1 MSDSFD
7 EDPDS
12 AQPTPP
18 NKDENFLVVG
28 LGASAGG
35 VQALRD
41 FFSHVPANTGM
52 AYVVILH
59 LSPDHDSQLAEVL
72 QNGAVLPVTK
82 VDRRVRVEP
91 DHVYV
96 IPPDKSLEIKD
107 GHLEVKD
114 VTSSEVRRAPVDIF
128 FRTLAQSHG
137 QRAVSVVL
145 SGTGANG
152 SMGMKRIKEMGGL
165 CIVQDPREAEYDD
178 MPRHSLATGL
188 VDYVLPVAE
197 IPAQI
202 IAYREQLKRIRI
214 PEPPQDTAKEELEA
228 LRDIFMQLR
237 VRTGHDFSNYKR
249 ATVMRRIARRIGV
262 HELPDLVAYSQFM
275 RDSPAEAAALL
286 RDLLISVTNFFRD
299 SDAFAA
305 LEREIIPKL
314 FEGKTTDDQV
324 RVWVAGCAT
333 GEEAYTVTMLLSEYA
348 ATLPIAPQIQVFATD
363 IDEDAIAT
371 ARDGFYTIN
380 DAADVPPERL
390 SRHFVVEHDGYRVRR
405 EIRERVLFAVHNI
418 IKDPPFA
425 HLDLATCRNFLI
437 YLNRTAQRRVMDVLH
452 FALNPGGYLMLG
464 NSESIDG
471 AGDLFSVVDKE
482 HRIYQGRAIETRLIF
497 PVPDGGLITRLGKLP
512 EVRSGREPQPA
523 LRSTY
528 SQLHQRL
535 LERYAP
541 PSIVVN
547 EDYDILHISEHAGKF
562 LQIQGGE
569 LSTNLL
575 MLVRPELRLELRA
588 ALYQAAHKKAD
599 TESHAVAIEVNDE
612 TKSIHVRVR
621 PVLSEE
627 DRARGFFLVLFEETT
642 APAEQTTIAVT
653 DQDEPLA
660 RRLEEEL
667 LEVKTQLRAT
677 IEHHELQRE
686 ELKASNEELQAMNE
700 EMRSAAEELETS
712 KEELQSI
719 NEELTTVNQE
729 LKIKIEELGHSND
742 DLRNLMNSTKIGT
755 VFLNRE
761 LRIKLFTPQTRQI
774 FNFIPADVGRGLSDI
789 TSKFDHDH
797 LIDDAQRV
805 LEKLQPLE
813 RTVRTKDGQS
823 FLMQISPY
831 RTLDDRIDGVVLT
844 FLDITERD
852 RAETATRQ
860 SEEQFRR
867 AIEDAPIP
875 VIMHAEDGTVLQ
887 ISRTW
892 TELTGYTLADVP
904 TFDAWLTHAYGEG
917 ANEVRN
923 HMHEMFKEERR
934 SVNIEFPIR
943 TRNHEV
949 RYWIFSTWSPGT
961 LRDGRRFVIGM
972 AVDITERKRVEES
985 LRESDTRLRLM
996 MDSAEDYAIMVLDAG
1011 GHIEMWNSGAEH
1023 TFGYT
1028 AAEVM
1033 GQYIDIIFTPEDRRR
1048 QTPLAEM
1055 ETAREKG
1062 RAADE
1067 RWHIKKDGTRFY
1079 VSGVLTPLHDHKG
1092 VVTGYVKIARDLTQ
1106 QRRTEEELRRIND
1119 ELEVRV
1125 RERTFELAR
1134 ANESLRDE
1142 ISERIQTERDRV
1154 RLLRQIVRAQ
1164 EDERRRI
1171 ARDIHD
1177 QVGQQMTALRLN
1189 LAAIDQGYG
1198 GDGEIREKLNQTKA
1212 IAERLDADV
1221 DFLAWELRP
1230 AALDDIGVAE
1240 AMDSFV
1246 RQWSRYSGVEA
1257 QFHTTGL
1264 DRERLSPE
1272 TETNLYRIMQEA
1284 LNNTMKYAQASRV
1297 DVLLERRD
1305 SQVVLIVEDN
1315 GAGFNPN
1322 AEIGDEDHKGMG
1334 LVGMR
1339 ERAALVGGTLQIESR
1354 PKKGTTIFVRVP
1366 AMFSEDEAEN
1376 AS

>member
-1 MSDSFD
+1 MD
-7 EDPDS
+7 ESSNVDPMS
-12 AQPTPP
+12 AQPAPG
-18 NKDENFLVVG
+18 DVAENFLVVG

-41 FFSHVPANTGM
+41 FFSHVPAHTRM

-72 QNGAVLPVTK
+72 QSATVLPVTK
-82 VDRRVRVEP
+82 VKQHVRVEP

-96 IPPDKSLEIKD
+96 IPPNKMLELKD
-107 GHLEVKD
+107 GHIEVTD
-114 VTSSEVRRAPVDIF
+114 MTSTEVRRAPVDIF

-152 SMGMKRIKEMGGL
+152 SMGMKRVKEMGGL

-214 PEPPQDTAKEELEA
+214 PEPLPDTAREELDA
-228 LRDIFMQLR
+228 LRDIFAQLR
-237 VRTGHDFSNYKR
+237 IRTGHDFSNYKR

-262 HELPDLVAYSQFM
+262 HELPDLIAYSQFM
-275 RDSPAEAAALL
+275 RDNPAEATALL
-286 RDLLISVTNFFRD
+286 KDLLISVTNFFRD
-299 SDAFAA
+299 SEAFAA
-305 LEREIIPKL
+305 LERHIIPKL
-314 FEGKTTDDQV
+314 FQGKTADDQV
-324 RVWVAGCAT
+324 RVWVTGCAT
-333 GEEAYTVTMLLSEYA
+333 GEEAYSVTMLLSEYA
-348 ATLPIAPQIQVFATD
+348 ATLSIAPQIQVFATD

-371 ARDGFYTIN
+371 ARDGFYTLN
-380 DAADVPPERL
+380 DAADVSPERL
-390 SRHFVVEHDGYRVRR
+390 NRHFVNEQDGYRVRR
-405 EIRERVLFAVHNI
+405 EIRERVLFAVHNV

-425 HLDLATCRNFLI
+425 HLDLTTCRNFLI
-437 YLNRTAQRRVMDVLH
+437 YLNGTAQRRVMDVLH

-464 NSESIDG
+464 NSESVDG

-482 HRIYQGRAIETRLIF
+482 HRIYQGRAVETRLIF
-497 PVPDGGLITRLGKLP
+497 PVPDGGGLITRLGKLP
-512 EVRSGREPQPA
+512 EIRSGRESQPA
-523 LRSTY
+523 QRSTY
-528 SQLHQRL
+528 SELHQRL

-541 PSIVVN
+541 PSVVVN
-547 EDYDILHISEHAGKF
+547 EDYDILHISERAGKF
-562 LQIQGGE
+562 MQIQGGE

-575 MLVRPELRLELRA
+575 TLIRPELRLELRA
-588 ALYQAAHKKAD
+588 ALYQAAHKKVD
-599 TESHAVAIEVNDE
+599 TDSHPVTIKVDGEP
-612 TKSIHVRVR
+612 KSIHVLVR
-621 PVLSEE
+621 PVLSQE

-642 APAEQTTIAVT
+642 EPAERPAIAVT
-653 DQDEPLA
+653 DRDEPLA

-667 LEVKTQLRAT
+667 LEVRAKLRVT

-729 LKIKIEELGHSND
+729 LKIKIEELGHTND
-742 DLRNLMNSTKIGT
+742 DLRNLMNSTRIGT

-761 LRIKLFTPQTRQI
+761 LRIKLFTPQTREI
-774 FNFIPADVGRGLSDI
+774 FNVIPADVGRGLSDI
-789 TSKFDHDH
+789 TTKLDYAH
-797 LIDDAQRV
+797 LIEDAQRV
-805 LEKLQPLE
+805 LDKLEPLE
-813 RTVRTKDGQS
+813 RTVRTKDGQA

-844 FLDITERD
+844 FMDITERD
-852 RAETATRQ
+852 LAETATRQ

-904 TFDAWLTHAYGEG
+904 TIDAWLTRAYGEG
-917 ANEVRN
+917 ADEVRH
-923 HMHEMFKEERR
+923 HMHEMFKEQRR
-934 SVNIEFPIR
+934 TVNIEFPVR
-943 TRNHEV
+943 TRDGEL
-949 RYWIFSTWSPGT
+949 RYWIFSASSPGT
-961 LRDGRRFVIGM
+961 LRDGRRFVVGM
-972 AVDITERKRVEES
+972 AVDITERKRAEES
-985 LRESDTRLRLM
+985 LRHSDTRLRLM
-996 MDSAEDYAIMVLDAG
+996 MDSVEDYAIMVLDTR

-1028 AAEVM
+1028 ANEVI
-1033 GQYIDIIFTPEDRRR
+1033 GQHVEIIFTPEDRRR
-1048 QTPLAEM
+1048 QRPWAEM
-1055 ETAREKG
+1055 ETTREKG

-1067 RWHIKKDGTRFY
+1067 RWHIRKDGTRFY
-1079 VSGVLTPLHDHKG
+1079 VSGVLTPLHDAHG
-1092 VVTGYVKIARDLTQ
+1092 MVTGYVKIARDLTQ
-1106 QRRTEEELRRIND
+1106 QRRTEEELRRTND

-1125 RERTFELAR
+1125 RDRTFELAKV
-1134 ANESLRDE
+1134 NESLRDE

-1177 QVGQQMTALRLN
+1177 QIGQQMTALRLN
-1189 LAAIDQGYG
+1189 LATIDQAYS
-1198 GDGEIREKLNQTKA
+1198 GDGEIREKLEQTKA
-1212 IAERLDADV
+1212 IAERLDEDV

-1230 AALDDIGVAE
+1230 AALDDIGIAE
-1240 AMDSFV
+1240 AMGTFV

-1257 QFHTTGL
+1257 QFHTTGV
-1264 DRERLSPE
+1264 DKERLSPE

-1305 SQVVLIVEDN
+1305 NQVVLIVEDN
-1315 GAGFNPN
+1315 GAGFDPN
-1322 AEIGDEDHKGMG
+1322 KEIGGTDKGMG
-1334 LVGMR
+1334 LIGMR
-1339 ERAALVGGTLQIESR
+1339 ERAALVGGTLQIESK
-1354 PKKGTTIFVRVP
+1354 PNQGTTIFVRVP
-1366 AMFSEDEAEN
+1366 VVFSEDEAVE
-1376 AS
+1376 AK